1 MKSNTITTI
10 FANKGSGKTML
21 ATALT
26 LAQDKPLIFV
36 SPIKDSIPTHF
47 RDRVNQSEI
56 QDDFYNG
63 ITYIYYLE
71 SLEDIE
77 ELISSVLEMGNICLC
92 IDEIDFFYKN
102 VLDKDLELYKLINY
116 GRHKEIDLVVMSR
129 RLQDTPKVLVSQTDV
144 FYIGRIGRS
153 STDFEYI
160 RKTTDKETATQAQ
173 YLEQGSFI
181 RVEAQKDF
189 TTLIKLPQELI
200 HKLEKG
206 LR

>member
-1 MKSNTITTI
+1 MKQNTITTI

-36 SPIKDSIPTHF
+36 SPIKDSIPAHF
-47 RDRVNQSEI
+47 RDKINKSEI
-56 QDDFYNG
+56 QEDFYNG
-63 ITYIYYLE
+63 ISYIYYLE

-181 RVEAQKDF
+181 RVEAQKDT

-206 LR
+206 LQ

>member
-1 MKSNTITTI
+1 
-10 FANKGSGKTML
+10 ML

-36 SPIKDSIPTHF
+36 SPIKDSIPAHF
-47 RDRVNQSEI
+47 RDKINKSEI
-56 QDDFYNG
+56 QEDFYNG
-63 ITYIYYLE
+63 ISYIYYLE

-181 RVEAQKDF
+181 RVEAQKDT

-206 LR
+206 LQ

>member
-1 MKSNTITTI
+1 MKQNTITTI

-36 SPIKDSIPTHF
+36 SPIKDSIPAHF
-47 RDRVNQSEI
+47 RDKINQSEI
-56 QDDFYNG
+56 QEDFYNG
-63 ITYIYYLE
+63 ISYIYYLE

-181 RVEAQKDF
+181 RVEAQKDT

-206 LR
+206 LQ